1 MRLDPVGGASPEGFF
16 FVSRARYF
24 TPAARRSKEALAPPI
39 HHCAR
44 AAVAPAVFAG
54 QEQVVQSS
62 GEVTDIRLIQYFY
75 EVEQADN
82 LDVCASKSLP
92 QTRI

>member
-1 MRLDPVGGASPEGFF
+1 VAQAPRGFF
-16 FVSRARYF
+16 FGAH
-24 TPAARRSKEALAPPI
+24 RSKEALAPPI

-54 QEQVVQSS
+54 QEQLVQSP

-75 EVEQADN
+75 VVVQADP
-82 LDVCASKSLP
+82 AS
-92 QTRI
+92 